1 MKKKSKHGMTTEQAR
16 RVKIL
21 GHTNENIVAEK
32 IGGQVL
38 GGRVKGDVRDAK
50 NEILSVKTGKK
61 TQWALYCKTTMIN
74 SDWNEKQR
82 KSIEDYIDF
91 LPDSKWDY
99 ERDTHKYKKN
109 PFAQNLYKVFNDDP
123 MKLIRFFCG
132 FGKVDAFHLTDIRD
146 NKTYQVP
153 SNIFF
158 DKIEKSIQR
167 IYVTPGGK
175 FVIA

>member
-1 MKKKSKHGMTTEQAR
+1 
-16 RVKIL
+16 
-21 GHTNENIVAEK
+21 
-32 IGGQVL
+32 
-38 GGRVKGDVRDAK
+38 
-50 NEILSVKTGKK
+50 
-61 TQWALYCKTTMIN
+61 MIN

-109 PFAQNLYKVFNDDP
+109 PFAQNLYEAFNDDP

-146 NKTYQVP
+146 NKTYQIP

-158 DKIEKSIQR
+158 NKIENSIQR

-175 FVIA
+175 FVIAGGPKNIILFELELRKGSNHKKTLFHSFLPRIIDIVK